1 MAGDRMAICFLGF
14 AESDKGAARWYSK
27 DSGQS
32 ICFVEDTDELEN
44 SGADTYAILADKI
57 ESNLLNELEKIED
70 SDSLHKY
77 VYFTNADVET
87 QYSQMMDARDAAIR
101 TVSHTITPEI
111 FFEYH
116 LVSCQM
122 EGFYITKVENSDDLT
137 EKYIWGYHRDSRR
150 TLFVA
155 VSMDGHSILNEV
167 IESRGKDQHIKRY
180 AEYNDRMCM
189 SVVDNMHFC
198 REYADIH
205 ELPIELANLKSESD
219 KVLDPFD
226 AYYLGESVHESLV
239 LDVTDVLGVFI
250 EKKRIEVLKSTLKE
264 EKTVV
269 IYNVNK
275 IKGQFFLQEIL
286 ADAIDFVCENGGK
299 VIINDKGECVPGYN
313 VLNGRIE
320 GYDPDKVHVNPYG
333 YA

>member
-27 DSGQS
+27 DLGQS
-32 ICFVEDTDELEN
+32 ICFVEGTNELDN
-44 SGADTYAILADKI
+44 SGADTYVILADKI
-57 ESNLLNELEKIED
+57 EANLLNELKKKED
-70 SDSLHKY
+70 LDSLHKY

-87 QYSQMMDARDAAIR
+87 QYKQMMDARDTAIR
-101 TVSHTITPEI
+101 TVSQIISPEI

-116 LVSCQM
+116 LVFCQI
-122 EGFYITKVENSDDLT
+122 EGFYITRVENSDDLT
-137 EKYIWGYHRDSRR
+137 EKYIWGYHRDNRR
-150 TLFVA
+150 TLFIA
-155 VSMDGHSILNEV
+155 VSMDGHSIPNEV
-167 IESRGKDQHIKRY
+167 IESRGKDQHIKSC
-180 AEYNDRMCM
+180 AEYTDRMCM

-198 REYADIH
+198 QEYANI

-219 KVLDPFD
+219 KALDPFD
-226 AYYLGESVHESLV
+226 AYYLGGSVRDSLV

-250 EKKRIEVLKSTLKE
+250 EKKRIEVLKSTLKV

-313 VLNGRIE
+313 VNFQ
-320 GYDPDKVHVNPYG
+320 
-333 YA
+333 